1 MAELTHHPASP
12 AGGPTHP
19 QPRRRAAR
27 TIRWL
32 APLAVFGALF
42 LALSALNR
50 SSDPGTDTAPDL
62 AALPFGDT
70 EGQVRILEDALAAN
84 PSDAGLATMLGDA
97 YYQRSRETGDPA
109 YYTRGEQAY
118 SKALESDPASV
129 EAVTGQATLAL
140 ARHDF
145 AGGLALAQ
153 RAHALEPALV
163 APYAALVDAQ
173 IELGRYRAAEGS
185 LGRMLALKPNL
196 SSYARASYFRELNG
210 DLPGALQAMRLAAA
224 AGAGAPEGQAYV
236 QSLLGKLEIDVGNYA
251 AAAHAYRQALAVNPG
266 YAPALAGHAQIDAI
280 RGRFDR
286 AIAGYRAAIEHQSSP
301 DYAIALGQTAEAAG
315 RGAEAKRAFAM
326 VATAERSLAAVD
338 VIPDPDLTVF
348 EADHGSPNKAVMLG
362 RETMEAAPS
371 VRSADALSW
380 ALHRAGRHDAA
391 SRVSAKAMRL
401 GSRDPYFLFHA
412 GMIAR
417 ASGDRDEARRLLGVL
432 VAQSPRFNPLYGPQ
446 AKRALRSLG

>member
-1 MAELTHHPASP
+1 MTELIHHPAPP
-12 AGGPTHP
+12 AGGPTR
-19 QPRRRAAR
+19 PRLRPRAAR
-27 TIRWL
+27 AIRWL

-50 SSDPGTDTAPDL
+50 PSERGTGTAPDL

-70 EGQVRILEDALAAN
+70 EGQVRILEDALAAD
-84 PSDAGLATMLGDA
+84 PTDSHLATMLGDA
-97 YYQRSRETGDPA
+97 YYQRSRESADPA
-109 YYTRGEQAY
+109 YYARAEQAY
-118 SKALESDPASV
+118 STALQIDPARV

-145 AGGLALAQ
+145 AGGLVLAQ
-153 RAHALEPALV
+153 RAHALEPALA
-163 APYAALVDAQ
+163 APYTALVDAQ
-173 IELGRYRAAEGS
+173 IELGRYGAAERS
-185 LGRMLALKPNL
+185 LGRMLALKPSL

-210 DLPGALQAMRLAAA
+210 DLRGALQAMRLAAD
-224 AGAGAPEGQAYV
+224 AGAGAPEGQAYI
-236 QSLLGKLEIDVGNYA
+236 QSLLGKLEIDVGDYG
-251 AAAHAYRQALAVNPG
+251 AAAHAYREALAVNPG
-266 YAPALAGHAQIDAI
+266 YAPALAGRAQIDAI
-280 RGRFDR
+280 GGRFGR
-286 AIAGYRAAIEHQSSP
+286 AIAGYRVAMERQGSP

-315 RGAEAKRAFAM
+315 RGLEAERAYAQVAAEA
-326 VATAERSLAAVD
+326 RSLAAVD
-338 VIPDPDLTVF
+338 LIPDPDLTVF
-348 EADHGSPNKAVMLG
+348 EADHGSPGKAVILG
-362 RETMEAAPS
+362 RRTMEAAPS

-391 SRVSAKAMRL
+391 SRISAKAMRL

-417 ASGDRDEARRLLGVL
+417 ASGDRGEARRLLGTL